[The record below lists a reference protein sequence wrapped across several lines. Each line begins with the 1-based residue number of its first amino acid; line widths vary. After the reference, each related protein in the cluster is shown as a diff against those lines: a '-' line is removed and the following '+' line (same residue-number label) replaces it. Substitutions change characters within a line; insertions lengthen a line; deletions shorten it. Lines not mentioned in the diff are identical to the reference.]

1 MAVAMLVRRLLL
13 VAHLKAAFLT
23 VRNKIILIQV
33 ASVEIPCL
41 QGLLAFAAIL
51 RFVDRVV

>member
-33 ASVEIPCL
+33 ASVEIPSL